1 MLDPSTLIP
10 FVIASAILVLIPGPA
25 VLYIVSTG
33 IGRGRRMALASML
46 GIETGALFHVA
57 AAAVGLSAVVASS
70 VVAYSVV
77 KYAAPPISSTS
88 GSRPFANRDESNP
101 LKMPGATSAR
111 GAFKRGVIVNI
122 LNPKL
127 ALFFL
132 AFLPQFVVPARGSVA
147 TQLVFLG
154 LLFIAVAIVID
165 GVYAMTSGMIG
176 NLLNSQRAIRP
187 GPEEGGGSHLPRS
200 GRYGSRDG
208 LELEVGLRPT
218 GRVRGRRLPIRRD
231 CGARGGPLRAAS
243 FRT

>member
-1 MLDPSTLIP
+1 MPDPSTLIP

-77 KYAAPPISSTS
+77 KYAGAAYLIYLGIKTLRDRDDSS
-88 GSRPFANRDESNP
+88 P
-101 LKMPGATSAR
+101 LKIPGATSAR
-111 GAFKRGVIVNI
+111 SAFKRGVIVNI

-132 AFLPQFVVPARGSVA
+132 AFLPQFVVPATGSVA
-147 TQLVFLG
+147 DPSVSGQLVFLG
-154 LLFIAVAIVID
+154 LLFISVAVVID

-176 NLLNSQRAIRP
+176 NLLNHNERFARAQRRVAGVTYIAL
-187 GPEEGGGSHLPRS
+187 GATAAATGSK
-200 GRYGSRDG
+200 
-208 LELEVGLRPT
+208 
-218 GRVRGRRLPIRRD
+218 
-231 CGARGGPLRAAS
+231 
-243 FRT
+243 

>member
-1 MLDPSTLIP
+1 VLDLSTLIP

-77 KYAAPPISSTS
+77 KYAGAAYLIYLGVKTL
-88 GSRPFANRDESNP
+88 RNRDDSHP
-101 LKMPGATSAR
+101 LLIPGASSAR
-111 GAFKRGVIVNI
+111 GAFRRGVVVNI

-147 TQLVFLG
+147 IQLLLLG

-165 GVYAMTSGMIG
+165 GVYALSSGLIG
-176 NLLNSQRAIRP
+176 NLLNRSERFGKIQKKVAGITYLAL
-187 GPEEGGGSHLPRS
+187 GATAAVTGGNS
-200 GRYGSRDG
+200 D
-208 LELEVGLRPT
+208 
-218 GRVRGRRLPIRRD
+218 
-231 CGARGGPLRAAS
+231 
-243 FRT
+243 

>member
-1 MLDPSTLIP
+1 VPDPSTLIP

-70 VVAYSVV
+70 AVAYSVI
-77 KYAAPPISSTS
+77 KYAGAAYLIYLGIKTL
-88 GSRPFANRDESNP
+88 RKHDDSN
-101 LKMPGATSAR
+101 LLRIPGATSTR

-127 ALFFL
+127 AIFFL
-132 AFLPQFVVPARGSVA
+132 AFLPQFVVPVRGSVA

-154 LLFIAVAIVID
+154 LLFIAVAVVID
-165 GVYAMTSGMIG
+165 SVYAMTSGMIG
-176 NLLNSQRAIRP
+176 SLLNRNERFAMVQKKVAGVTYLALGASAAVT
-187 GPEEGGGSHLPRS
+187 GSNS
-200 GRYGSRDG
+200 K
-208 LELEVGLRPT
+208 
-218 GRVRGRRLPIRRD
+218 
-231 CGARGGPLRAAS
+231 
-243 FRT
+243 

>member
-1 MLDPSTLIP
+1 VPDPSTLIP

-77 KYAAPPISSTS
+77 KYAGAAYLIYLGIKTL
-88 GSRPFANRDESNP
+88 RDRGESNP
-101 LKMPGATSAR
+101 LRIPGATSAR

-132 AFLPQFVVPARGSVA
+132 AFLPQFVVPARGSVPSPSVSG
-147 TQLVFLG
+147 QLVFLG
-154 LLFIAVAIVID
+154 LLFISVAIVID

-176 NLLNSQRAIRP
+176 NLLNRSERFARVQNRLAGATYIAL
-187 GPEEGGGSHLPRS
+187 GATAAVTGSNS
-200 GRYGSRDG
+200 K
-208 LELEVGLRPT
+208 
-218 GRVRGRRLPIRRD
+218 
-231 CGARGGPLRAAS
+231 
-243 FRT
+243 

>member
-1 MLDPSTLIP
+1 MVNPSTLVP

-57 AAAVGLSAVVASS
+57 AAAIGLSAVVASS
-70 VVAYSVV
+70 VVAYSLI
-77 KYAAPPISSTS
+77 KYAGGAYLIYLGVKTL
-88 GSRPFANRDESNP
+88 RNRGEGNP
-101 LKMPGATSAR
+101 LKLPGATSAR
-111 GAFKRGVIVNI
+111 AAFKRGVVVNM

-132 AFLPQFVVPARGSVA
+132 AFLPQFVSPDRGPVA
-147 TQLVFLG
+147 TQLVSLG

-176 NLLNSQRAIRP
+176 NLLNRSERFGRIQNRLA
-187 GPEEGGGSHLPRS
+187 GVTYLLLGATALFSGEGAEPNAG
-200 GRYGSRDG
+200 
-208 LELEVGLRPT
+208 
-218 GRVRGRRLPIRRD
+218 
-231 CGARGGPLRAAS
+231 
-243 FRT
+243 

>member
-1 MLDPSTLIP
+1 MPDPSTLIP
-10 FVIASAILVLIPGPA
+10 FVVASAILVLIPGPA

-77 KYAAPPISSTS
+77 KYAGAAYLIYLGIKTLRN
-88 GSRPFANRDESNP
+88 GDDSNP
-101 LKMPGATSAR
+101 LKIPGVPSAR
-111 GAFKRGVIVNI
+111 GAFKRGMIVNI

-132 AFLPQFVVPARGSVA
+132 AFLPQFVSPTRGSVA

-154 LLFIAVAIVID
+154 LLFICVAVVID
-165 GVYAMTSGMIG
+165 GVYAMTSGLIG
-176 NLLNSQRAIRP
+176 NLLNRSERFTRSHRKVAGITYIAL
-187 GPEEGGGSHLPRS
+187 GASAAVTGSNS
-200 GRYGSRDG
+200 K
-208 LELEVGLRPT
+208 
-218 GRVRGRRLPIRRD
+218 
-231 CGARGGPLRAAS
+231 
-243 FRT
+243 

>member
-1 MLDPSTLIP
+1 MPDPSTLIP

-70 VVAYSVV
+70 VLAYSLI
-77 KYAAPPISSTS
+77 KYAGAAYLVYLGIKTL
-88 GSRPFANRDESNP
+88 RNRDDSNP
-101 LKMPGATSAR
+101 LKIPGATSAR

-132 AFLPQFVVPARGSVA
+132 AFLPQFVVPNRGSVA
-147 TQLVFLG
+147 PQLVFLG
-154 LLFIAVAIVID
+154 LLFISVAIVID
-165 GVYAMTSGMIG
+165 GIYAMTSGMIG
-176 NLLNSQRAIRP
+176 NLLNRSQRFADGQRKLA
-187 GPEEGGGSHLPRS
+187 GVTYLALGATALFSSSVQSES
-200 GRYGSRDG
+200 G
-208 LELEVGLRPT
+208 
-218 GRVRGRRLPIRRD
+218 
-231 CGARGGPLRAAS
+231 
-243 FRT
+243 

>member
-1 MLDPSTLIP
+1 MPDPSTLIP

-70 VVAYSVV
+70 VLAYSLI
-77 KYAAPPISSTS
+77 KYAGAAYLVYLGIKTL
-88 GSRPFANRDESNP
+88 RNRDDSNP
-101 LKMPGATSAR
+101 LKIPGATSAR

-132 AFLPQFVVPARGSVA
+132 AFLPQFVVPTRGSVA
-147 TQLVFLG
+147 PQLVFLG
-154 LLFIAVAIVID
+154 LLFISVAIVID
-165 GVYAMTSGMIG
+165 GIYAMTSGMIG
-176 NLLNSQRAIRP
+176 NLLNRSQRFADGQRKLA
-187 GPEEGGGSHLPRS
+187 GVTYLALGATALFSSSVQSES
-200 GRYGSRDG
+200 G
-208 LELEVGLRPT
+208 
-218 GRVRGRRLPIRRD
+218 
-231 CGARGGPLRAAS
+231 
-243 FRT
+243 